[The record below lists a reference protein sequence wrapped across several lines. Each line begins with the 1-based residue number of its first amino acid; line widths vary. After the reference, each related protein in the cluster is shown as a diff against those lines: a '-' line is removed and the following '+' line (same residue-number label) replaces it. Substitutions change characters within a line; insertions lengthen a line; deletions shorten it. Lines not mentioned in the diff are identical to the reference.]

1 MSFYLAKAVHPR
13 MEARDLE
20 HAKTFIMDERLPS
33 RLKARHPY
41 NIAAQEMLNSI
52 PEDISRDA
60 WLAAAWK
67 QEWEAAG
74 PSLMHSYVWEPG
86 DGAIG
91 GDELPRQQ
99 WTTLNRLR
107 TGVGRFNMS
116 SGVWR
121 TVRYAS
127 ADSPSRQ
134 PTTPSTPAPYIDHPQ
149 RPASSTWD

>member
-1 MSFYLAKAVHPR
+1 M
-13 MEARDLE
+13 
-20 HAKTFIMDERLPS
+20 
-33 RLKARHPY
+33 
-41 NIAAQEMLNSI
+41 AAQEMLNSI

-74 PSLMHSYVWEPG
+74 PSLMHCYVWEPG

-121 TVRYAS
+121 TVRHAS
-127 ADSPSRQ
+127 AEPSSRQ
-134 PTTPSTPAPYIDHPQ
+134 PTTPSTPTPTY
-149 RPASSTWD
+149 RPPSEAGLFDLGPEMLAWLHDTKLER